1 MKAIQRKHSYH
12 LSAFL
17 VASLLCITA
26 ATVGQAKKLTATE
39 AKDHIGERA
48 MVCGKVVSS
57 RYASSTR
64 GAPTF
69 LDLDKP
75 YPNSLFTIVIWGENR
90 AKFGAPEETY
100 RDKSVCVT
108 GNITLYRGSPEI
120 VASDPSQIVVDTH

>member
-1 MKAIQRKHSYH
+1 MKAMRTKHSYH

-17 VASLLCITA
+17 VASLLCITV
-26 ATVGQAKKLTATE
+26 ATVGQAKKLTASE
-39 AKDHIGERA
+39 ARDHIGERA

-75 YPNSLFTIVIWGENR
+75 YPNNLFTIVIWGENR

-108 GNITLYRGSPEI
+108 GNITSYRSSPEI